1 MNLITLTVLLLSAV
15 SNYFFN
21 GGPETEPKQ
30 VAEKVYLHIDRVNYN
45 SSDDIWFKAYVID
58 PSTNKLSGNTNNL
71 HVELIAPD
79 SKIILSHKLKISGG
93 VGNSDFHLND
103 SIPSGRY
110 RIRAYTNY
118 MRNYDEQFFFLK
130 EITVVNPYDEG
141 QGLNKPTKK
150 IDNKIDITFFPEGG
164 SLVDNVTSKMAFKA
178 VNALG
183 KGCDVAVKLY
193 SPTGELIT
201 IFNSTH
207 LGMGFFNIK
216 PVQGYTYYTVVQSKY
231 GAEIRAPLPQS
242 FPTGVAIR
250 ILITPDKKMI
260 LTVNT
265 NETTL
270 PLLAGHNLSV
280 NLSSRNLINKTT
292 NIKINSLINNF
303 SIPLDSIPDG
313 ILRVTLSGVEGLPLC
328 ERLVFLQKNIDV
340 RLNVSTDKN
349 EYKPHEKVN
358 TEISLSG
365 DSTFAGAG
373 EFSFSAAEERFT
385 DNSSPFPASIASWFL
400 LESDVRGPV
409 EAPSYYFDPEN
420 KKRFQDLDLLLLTQ
434 GWRDFRWKY
443 DSLSTFNHEI
453 GFALS
458 GKVKRI
464 VNNNPIEDVKINLGL
479 SSANS
484 KEFFATK
491 SDKNG
496 SYKFENLYIDGITE
510 AFISSSGK
518 NENMQGRITV
528 DSVWYEPPVIEM
540 IKPDTIGIS
549 LITKD
554 YSSLQQEVILKI
566 NNLKKYKLSDTLNL
580 GEVFITAKRAETPQE
595 VKVKE
600 SRRVYATPDKELKIT
615 PALENYGGDVFSFLS
630 GRLGGIRVVR
640 GVDPCSIYF
649 PDDAEVYIREQ
660 FILERRM
667 CNKKEITIRRGAL
680 ILLDGYEVNP
690 ANLSSVLTLPL
701 NIIDRIDVLNSSPL
715 YGVRGANGVVNIIT
729 RTGIRRDPEK
739 LSPNSVYTIVNGF
752 DVPRIFYSPNYD
764 KKTEQTFLPDYRTTI
779 FWEPNITINKSG
791 KVTLSYF
798 NADNPTTINIT
809 VEGITDE
816 GIPLTGKTRYEVKK

>member
-1 MNLITLTVLLLSAV
+1 MNLIVFTVLLLSV
-15 SNYFFN
+15 ISNYFNN
-21 GGPETEPKQ
+21 GEPELKQ
-30 VAEKVYLHIDRVNYN
+30 IAEKVFLHIDRVNYN
-45 SSDDIWFKAYVID
+45 SGDDIWFKAYVID
-58 PSTNKLSGNTNNL
+58 PSTNKLSLNTNNL

-79 SKIILSHKLKISGG
+79 SKIILSHTLKINGG
-93 VGNSDFHLND
+93 VGNGDFHLID
-103 SIPSGRY
+103 SIPSGSY

-118 MRNYDEQFFFLK
+118 MRNYNEQFFFLK
-130 EITVVNPYDEG
+130 EITVVNPYDDA

-150 IDNKIDITFFPEGG
+150 IENKIDVTFFPEGG
-164 SLVDNVTSKMAFKA
+164 SLVDNVISKVAFKA
-178 VNALG
+178 INALG
-183 KGCDVAVKLY
+183 KGCDAAVKLY
-193 SPTGELIT
+193 SPSGELIT
-201 IFNSTH
+201 IFKSSH

-216 PVQGYTYYTVVQSKY
+216 PVPGYNYYTVVQSKD

-250 ILITPDKKMI
+250 VLITPDKKMI

-270 PLLAGHNLSV
+270 PLLAGQPLSV

-328 ERLVFLQKNIDV
+328 ERLVFIQKNIDV

-365 DSTFAGAG
+365 DSTFTGAG
-373 EFSFSAAEERFT
+373 EFSFSAAEKRFT
-385 DNSSPFPASIASWFL
+385 DESSPYPSSISSWFL

-434 GWRDFRWKY
+434 GWRDFRWKF
-443 DSLSTFNHEI
+443 DSFTSFKHEI
-453 GFALS
+453 GFSLS
-458 GKVKRI
+458 GNVKRN
-464 VNNNPIEDVKINLGL
+464 VNNSPIVGTKINLGL
-479 SSANS
+479 FSSNS
-484 KEFFATK
+484 TEFFDAMT
-491 SDKNG
+491 DKDG
-496 SYKFENLYIDGITE
+496 SYRFENLDIHGAVE
-510 AFISSSGK
+510 AYISSSGK

-528 DSVWYEPPVIEM
+528 DSAWYESPVIEM
-540 IKPDTIGIS
+540 IKPDTLELS

-554 YSSLQQEVILKI
+554 FSSFQQEAIIKI

-615 PALENYGGDVFSFLS
+615 PAIENYGGDVFSFLS
-630 GRLGGIRVVR
+630 GRLGGVRVVR
-640 GVDPCSIYF
+640 GVDILSNYY
-649 PDDAEVYIREQ
+649 PDDAEVYIRGQ
-660 FILERRM
+660 FIEERKRIQG
-667 CNKKEITIRRGAL
+667 KEIIIRRGAL
-680 ILLDGYEVNP
+680 ILLDGYEVNA

-701 NIIDRIDVLNSSPL
+701 NIIDRIDVLNSSSL
-715 YGVRGANGVVNIIT
+715 YGVRGANGVLNIIT
-729 RTGIRRDPEK
+729 RTGIRRDTEK
-739 LSPNSVYTIVNGF
+739 QSPNSVYTIVKGF
-752 DVPRIFYSPNYD
+752 DIPRIFYSPKYD
-764 KKTEQTFLPDYRTTI
+764 NKTNQSFIPDYRTTI
-779 FWEPNITINKSG
+779 FWEPNITINKPG
-791 KVTLSYF
+791 NVTLSYF
-798 NADNPTTINIT
+798 NADNPAIINIT

-816 GIPLTGKTRYEVKK
+816 GIPLTGRINYDVK